1 MFYQIIC
8 RTIDES
14 PRWYP
19 LYLGSQQFWMPSH
32 IILCQLPFLTIDLQ
46 NLNAPMLKTGLV
58 QFILVDI
65 SGILCFFEFFYHFF
79 IFVNGLQALYV
90 NPNCLKGISGMNLS
104 SSNKNLFLMLF
115 IFIHFKQI
123 SPNNGILLKEVLIPN
138 WLKNPLTSCSLINF
152 YFLLLHAERFDKS
165 IIFSL
170 LVFETLGCLLS
181 VFFLQFKQH
190 DNIVL

>member
-32 IILCQLPFLTIDLQ
+32 IILCQLPFFTIDLQ

-138 WLKNPLTSCSLINF
+138 WLKNPLTSFFDKFLLFAIACWTLWQKH
-152 YFLLLHAERFDKS
+152 YFLITSFWDS
-165 IIFSL
+165 W
-170 LVFETLGCLLS
+170 VFTVCILFA
-181 VFFLQFKQH
+181 VQATW
-190 DNIVL
+190 